1 MLSDPRLAVL
11 AVTPIGQSKPDPFE
25 RLACAVFTQAL
36 RDCGFLSSG
45 RITRKVKEE
54 AIDFLTSGSSAF
66 QFWCRVLDLH
76 PDIVRS
82 ELKRRLTLSIL
93 KQ

>member
-1 MLSDPRLAVL
+1 MSDPRRAVL
-11 AVTPIGQSKPDPFE
+11 AVTHIGRSKPDPFK

-45 RITRKVKEE
+45 RIDTKVKEE
-54 AIDFLTSGSSAF
+54 AIDFLTSGGEGF
-66 QFWCRVLDLH
+66 RFWCRVLDLH
-76 PDIVRS
+76 PHIVRS
-82 ELKRRLTLSIL
+82 ELKRRLTQRLL